1 MESKNYLDCYIQ
13 LLPLIHNL
21 FGGQIGVTLT
31 DCAQILMYLPAQK
44 LDLKCQ
50 QGDEILSGTGIYRAV
65 HEGCRVVGHVDKAHY
80 GVPYTSMAIPIK
92 AENGEIIGSIAVTQT
107 IEREEVIRNM
117 AGKLA
122 ENLEVLAS
130 NTQEISAQSEEISAV
145 SSTLSKTAKDSQTR
159 VGETDQVIAFIK
171 DIASQT
177 NLLGLN
183 AAIEAAR
190 VGDAGRGF
198 GVVAEEIR
206 KLAANSA
213 DSTKQISSVLRELQK
228 DSGSLHEQLVY
239 VNDVIGQIAQ
249 ASTQVAGAVQQVS
262 STAQQLND
270 MADSLFK
277 GE

>member
-1 MESKNYLDCYIQ
+1 MESLSYFDCYYRV
-13 LLPLIHNL
+13 LPLVHNL
-21 FGGQIGVTLT
+21 FAGQVGVTLT
-31 DCAQILMYLPAQK
+31 DCEQILLYLPAKK

-50 QGDEILSGTGIYRAV
+50 QGDKILPGTGIYRAV
-65 HEGCRVVGHVDKAHY
+65 HEGCRIVGRVDKTHY
-80 GVPYTSMAIPIK
+80 GVPYITMAMPIK
-92 AENGEIIGSIAVTQT
+92 SENAEVIGSVAVTQT
-107 IEREEVIRNM
+107 IEREELLNDM
-117 AGKLA
+117 AGRLA
-122 ENLEVLAS
+122 ENLELLAS
-130 NTQEISAQSEEISAV
+130 NTEEISAQTEEISAV
-145 SSTLSKTAKDSQTR
+145 SNTLSSVAKNSQIR
-159 VGETDQVIAFIK
+159 VGETDQVIRFIN

-190 VGDAGRGF
+190 VGDVGRGF

-213 DSTKQISSVLRELQK
+213 DSTKQISTVLRELQK
-228 DSGSLHEQLVY
+228 DSGNLYEQLVY

-270 MADSLFK
+270 MAESMFK